1 MNAGTTGQALVI
13 TLGGNSD
20 MQIRVDDPKEPY
32 VTDLLD
38 HHLRELQGVMAD
50 HAFAL
55 DASGLSAASVTFWTA
70 WNDKNLAGFGALK
83 ELDCAHGELKSMRV
97 APAARGTGVGR
108 AMLEHIIAEAR
119 GRGYTRLSLET
130 GTAALHAP
138 AISLYRSAGFAPC
151 GAFADYSVSPHNQFF
166 QLALRSVAPD
176 L

>member
-1 MNAGTTGQALVI
+1 MGGCTTGQALVI
-13 TLGGNSD
+13 TLGGNSEL
-20 MQIRVDDPKEPY
+20 QIRVDDPKAPY

-70 WNDKNLAGFGALK
+70 WNDKALVGFGALK
-83 ELDCAHGELKSMRV
+83 ELDHAHGELKSMRV
-97 APAARGTGVGR
+97 APAALGTGVGR

-119 GRGYTRLSLET
+119 RRGYTRLSLET
-130 GTAALHAP
+130 GTAALHAS

-151 GAFADYSVSPHNQFF
+151 GAFADYRLSPHNQFF

>member
-1 MNAGTTGQALVI
+1 
-13 TLGGNSD
+13 
-20 MQIRVDDPKEPY
+20 MQIRVDDPKAPY

-55 DASGLSAASVTFWTA
+55 DASGLSAASVIFWTA
-70 WNDKNLAGFGALK
+70 WNDKALVGFGALK
-83 ELDCAHGELKSMRV
+83 EPDRAHGELKSMRV
-97 APAARGTGVGR
+97 APAALGTGVGR

-119 GRGYTRLSLET
+119 RRGYTRLSLET

-138 AISLYRSAGFAPC
+138 AISLYRGARFAPC
-151 GAFADYSVSPHNQFF
+151 GAFADYRLSPHNQFF